1 MKVTLG
7 QIRQIIREE
16 LSTPRKPR
24 RRKALN
30 EVAIHHV
37 DEFDPA
43 VDEDG
48 GMGAPLLDIAP
59 DRQQYLDDSDLWRSV
74 LDWVTEAPSKG
85 NSLVL
90 WADNDGGMLYCWFAK
105 SLDDVLRRA

>member
-7 QIRQIIREE
+7 QIRKIIREE
-16 LSTPRKPR
+16 LSTPRRPR

-37 DEFDPA
+37 EEFDPE
-43 VDEDG
+43 VEQ
-48 GMGAPLLDIAP
+48 LLDIVP
-59 DRQQYLDDSDLWRSV
+59 DSTIGLSDSDSWRAA
-74 LDWVTEAPSKG
+74 LDWVSTATKRG
-85 NSLVL
+85 TGLVL
-90 WADNDGGMLYCWFAK
+90 FPDQETDTLYCWFAK

>member
-7 QIRQIIREE
+7 QIRKIIREE
-16 LSTPRKPR
+16 LNTPRRPR

-43 VDEDG
+43 VDEDA
-48 GMGAPLLDIAP
+48 GMGAPLLDIKP
-59 DRQQYLDDSDLWRSV
+59 DRASYLDDSDLWMAV
-74 LDWVTEAPSKG
+74 LEWVTEAPSKG

-90 WADNDGGMLYCWFAK
+90 WADRDEGMLYCWFAK
-105 SLDDVLRRA
+105 SLDDVLKRA